1 MSIEHQPDSDHS
13 INELSPLKIIH
24 YPHPTLRY
32 QSKPVTRI
40 NRKLKSIVAEM
51 FQLMYAA
58 KGIGLAANQVD
69 LPLQLFVLNLAADPE
84 EGEELVFINPVVS
97 QPKGQAEA
105 EEGCLSLPEVNGTVL
120 RPEKIHISAFDL
132 SGNEIDETVDGL
144 FARAIQHEVDH
155 LNGVLFIDRVSE
167 SVKRNIDGQL
177 YEFENHFQAMVK
189 SEEIPDEAANEKRLK
204 EIEAEFCS

>member
-1 MSIEHQPDSDHS
+1 
-13 INELSPLKIIH
+13 
-24 YPHPTLRY
+24 
-32 QSKPVTRI
+32 
-40 NRKLKSIVAEM
+40 M